1 MGKKKDKEPRP
12 PIPANTKARLW
23 LASGGRCQFKG
34 CNKALWSHSITRN
47 LMNKSY
53 IAHIYAF
60 SPEGPRYDKILSPQL
75 ETDYNNL
82 MLMCDECHRLI
93 DAMPVKEYTAETLIQ
108 MKKDHE
114 ARIELLT
121 GIQPNKMT
129 HVIMYGAKV
138 GKHDSPLRYD
148 SAVQAVIPQYYPLSS
163 NAIELGMKNTVI
175 EDSMPEYWNIQEQ
188 NLCALFKKQVEYI
201 KENDGI
207 QHYSIFALAP
217 QPLLIKLGTL
227 LNDIYSAEVYQLHR
241 EPSTWAWQND
251 DKSIEYELVIPE
263 KRANVVALKIELSAT
278 ITDDRLT
285 DVMGIDVDIW
295 SIKIEEPYNDFL
307 QSRHQLKLFREFI
320 RKAFDKI
327 KAIYGQDAV
336 LNIFPAMPVST
347 AIELGRAWMPKA
359 DMSMLVYDQNRTLN
373 KFIKTLK
380 IK

>member
-1 MGKKKDKEPRP
+1 MGKKKNKEPRP

-23 LASGGRCQFKG
+23 LASGGRCQFRG
-34 CNKALWSHSITRN
+34 CNIALWAHSFTRN

-53 IAHIYAF
+53 IAHIYAY
-60 SPEGPRYDKILSPQL
+60 SPDGPRYDNISSPEL
-75 ETDYNNL
+75 EIDYNNL
-82 MLMCDECHRLI
+82 MLMCDECHRSI
-93 DAMPVKEYTAETLIQ
+93 DAMPVKEYTAEILIQ

-148 SAVQAVIPQYYPLSS
+148 SAVQAVIPQYYPSSS
-163 NAIELGMKNTVI
+163 NGIELGMKNTAI

-188 NLCALFKKQVEYI
+188 NLCALFKKQVEFI
-201 KENDGI
+201 NENDGI
-207 QHYSIFALAP
+207 QHYSIFAIAP

-241 EPSTWAWQND
+241 EPSTWAWQDEDN
-251 DKSIEYELVIPE
+251 SIEYDLIIPE
-263 KRANVVALKIELSAT
+263 KRSKRVALKIELSAT

-285 DVMGIDVDIW
+285 DVMGTDVDIW
-295 SIKIEEPYNDFL
+295 SIKIEESYNDFL
-307 QSRHQLKLFREFI
+307 QSRYQLKLFRECI

-327 KAIYGQDAV
+327 KAVYGQDAV
-336 LNIFPAMPVST
+336 LNVFPAMPVST

-359 DMSMLVYDQNRTLN
+359 DMSMVLYDQNRKLN
-373 KFIKTLK
+373 KFIKTLE